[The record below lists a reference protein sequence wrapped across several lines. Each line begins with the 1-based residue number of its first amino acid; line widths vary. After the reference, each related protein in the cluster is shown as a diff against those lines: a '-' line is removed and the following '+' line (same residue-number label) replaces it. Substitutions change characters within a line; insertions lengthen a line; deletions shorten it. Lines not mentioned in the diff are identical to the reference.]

1 MTGFTAAELERSRR
15 FHRPRYVA
23 LVIDLAV
30 SALALVALA
39 QLRLPGGFWVGLF
52 IFPLLVNLV
61 LDVLRLPT
69 SWWRHTQDL
78 KFELSHQST
87 GAWLGDHAKGLAV
100 GSVLSLLA
108 FAPLYLLARWLPGAW
123 WWIAAIGAA
132 TLVFVLGFIAPVV
145 LEPVF
150 NRFTALADRELAER
164 LHALAV
170 KAGAPVREI
179 LVADASRRT
188 SRQNAYVSGIGA
200 TRRVVLWDTLLA
212 TPADEIAVV
221 LAHELGHRVRRH
233 VVVLTAVGMA
243 GAAAFVVVLRLVRP
257 HPVPHDTAAIL
268 LLAFALELV
277 IQPFVAALSR
287 RFERV
292 ADRFSVELT
301 GDRPAYEALHRDLA
315 VTNLADL
322 RPPKWLYY
330 WFASHPTA
338 PERLSDA

>member
-1 MTGFTAAELERSRR
+1 MTGFTAAEIERSRR
-15 FHRPRYVA
+15 FHRPRHIA
-23 LVIDLAV
+23 LLLELAV
-30 SALALVALA
+30 SVLALAALT
-39 QLRLPGGFWVGLF
+39 QLRLPGGFWAGVF
-52 IFPLLVNLV
+52 AYPLVVNVV
-61 LDVLRLPT
+61 LDAVRLPT

-87 GAWLGDHAKGLAV
+87 RGWVADQAKGLAV

-108 FAPLYLLARWLPGAW
+108 FVPLFLLARWLPGAW
-123 WWIAAIGAA
+123 PWVAAAGAA
-132 TLVFVLGFIAPVV
+132 VLVFVLGFLAPVV

-150 NRFTALADRELAER
+150 NRFTPLADPELAGR

-188 SRQNAYVSGIGA
+188 ARQNAYVSGLGR
-200 TRRVVLWDTLLA
+200 TRRVVLWDTLLE

-233 VVVLTAVGMA
+233 VVVLTVVGML
-243 GAAAFVVVLRLVRP
+243 GAAVFVVVLWAVLP

-268 LLAFALELV
+268 LLAFGLELAV
-277 IQPFVAALSR
+277 QPFLAALSR

-292 ADRFSVELT
+292 ADRFSVALT
-301 GDRPAYEALHRDLA
+301 GNRPAYEALHRDLA
-315 VTNLADL
+315 LANLADL
-322 RPPKWLYY
+322 HPPKWLYY

-338 PERLSDA
+338 PERLTDT

>member
-30 SALALVALA
+30 SALALAALA
-39 QLRLPGGFWVGLF
+39 QLRLPGGFWAGLF
-52 IFPLLVNLV
+52 LFPLLVNLA
-61 LDVLRLPT
+61 LDLLRLPT
-69 SWWRHTQDL
+69 SWWRHTQDR
-78 KFELSHQST
+78 KFELSHQAT
-87 GAWLGDHAKGLAV
+87 QGWLGDRAKGLAV

-108 FAPLYLLARWLPGAW
+108 FVPLYLLARWLPDAW

-132 TLVFVLGFIAPVV
+132 TLVFVLGFLAPVV

-150 NRFTALADRELAER
+150 NTFTDLGDRDLSDR
-164 LHALAV
+164 LHALAA

-233 VVVLTAVGMA
+233 VVVLTAAGMTAA
-243 GAAAFVVVLRLVRP
+243 GAFVLVLRLVLP

-268 LLAFALELV
+268 LLAFVLELA
-277 IQPFVAALSR
+277 IQPLPAALSR

-301 GDRPAYEALHRDLA
+301 GDRRAYEALHRDLA

-322 RPPKWLYY
+322 SPPKWLYY

-338 PERLSDA
+338 PERLSDT